1 MPNSFDHDGR
11 GPSNTRLF
19 VAGVAFALVVLLIA
33 ALMIAKYKGRLDPI
47 VRVRA
52 ELINV
57 GDGLPAKSDVKFRG
71 VLVGFVSGVVPA
83 EGERPNIV
91 HIDLKPA
98 YAAGIPDTVT
108 ARVVPSNV
116 FAVSSVQFVDD
127 GKDTAPLRA
136 GATIHEDQS
145 LPTVL
150 FQTTLNK
157 LRQLLLA
164 FGREPS
170 ADGIG
175 WLTAFG
181 EATQGRGDR
190 LKGAGRDLNEIVTQ
204 LNTIVG
210 DGTGGPSTL
219 SAFTDAA
226 NGLRDASPE
235 LFETLASAVKPM
247 RTLAEKRSA
256 LTNLLSGGL
265 GTVGTFGD
273 AFDHHTDRLI
283 AITTQ
288 LTPVVGVLAD
298 HADAIRRMVGRTMK
312 MVDGFRYVGWNDAA
326 QLPRV
331 KAVISLTPT
340 RTYVRADCPRYGE
353 VKGPSCGT
361 APEVPVA
368 PALSSALGSRG
379 LPLPPGVSENSPNLA
394 PPRDS
399 IRGRGEVAGPP
410 LAPEQPAPA
419 PPIAEQPPPL
429 GPEPAPPGDVLR
441 PPLPAEIAPPDQPD
455 APSNPV
461 PPPAVQPQSAVV
473 GGNVG
478 PVGSRQEKDQLSLIV
493 GGDANAATEFLL
505 GPLARGATVHLAPD
519 PGGER

>member
-1 MPNSFDHDGR
+1 MPNSFDHEGR

-19 VAGVAFALVVLLIA
+19 VAGASFILILSVIA
-33 ALMIAKYKGRLDPI
+33 AAMIAKYQGKLDPI
-47 VRVRA
+47 VRVNA

-71 VLVGFVSGVVPA
+71 VLVGFVSDVVPA
-83 EGERPNIV
+83 RGARPNIV
-91 HIDLKPA
+91 HIDLKPT

-116 FAVSSVQFVDD
+116 FAVSSVQFVDN
-127 GKDTAPLRA
+127 GKDTVPLRT
-136 GATIHEDQS
+136 GAVIHEDQS

-157 LRQLLLA
+157 LRELLTA

-170 ADGIG
+170 ADSIG
-175 WLTAFG
+175 WLTALG

-190 LKGAGRDLNEIVTQ
+190 LEDAGRDLNEIVTQ
-204 LNTIVG
+204 LNTVVG
-210 DGTGGPSTL
+210 DDMGPTTL
-219 SAFTDAA
+219 SAFTAAA
-226 NGLRDASPE
+226 NGLRDATPE
-235 LFETLASAVKPM
+235 LFDALASAVKPM

-256 LTNLLSGGL
+256 LTNFLSGGL

-283 AITTQ
+283 NITTQ

-298 HADAIRRMVGRTMK
+298 NADTIHRMFGRTMGL
-312 MVDGFRYVGWNDAA
+312 VDGFRYVGWNDAA
-326 QLPRV
+326 QLPMV

-353 VKGPSCGT
+353 LKGPSCDT

-368 PALSSALGSRG
+368 PALTPALGSRG
-379 LPLPPGVSENSPNLA
+379 LPLPPGVSENRPNLA

-399 IRGRGEVAGPP
+399 TRGSGEVGEAP
-410 LAPEQPAPA
+410 LAPEQPTPVPPA
-419 PPIAEQPPPL
+419 AEQPPPP
-429 GPEPAPPGDVLR
+429 GPEPT
-441 PPLPAEIAPPDQPD
+441 
-455 APSNPV
+455 
-461 PPPAVQPQSAVV
+461 PPAVQPQSAVI

-493 GGDANAATEFLL
+493 GGNANAATEFLL
-505 GPLARGATVHLAPD
+505 GPLARGATVHVAPD
-519 PGGER
+519 PGGAR

>member
-1 MPNSFDHDGR
+1 MPNSFDHAGR
-11 GPSNTRLF
+11 GPSNIRLF
-19 VAGVAFALVVLLIA
+19 VTGVAFVLVVFVIA
-33 ALMIAKYKGRLDPI
+33 ALMIAKYKGRLDAI
-47 VRVRA
+47 VRVSA
-52 ELINV
+52 ELVNV

-116 FAVSSVQFVDD
+116 FAVSSVQFVDN

-136 GATIHEDQS
+136 GAIIHEDES

-170 ADGIG
+170 ADSIG
-175 WLTAFG
+175 WLTALG

-190 LKGAGRDLNEIVTQ
+190 LEGAGRDLNEIVTQ
-204 LNTIVG
+204 LNDVVG
-210 DGTGGPSTL
+210 DDTGPTTL
-219 SAFTDAA
+219 SAFTAAA
-226 NGLRDASPE
+226 NGLRNASPE
-235 LFETLASAVKPM
+235 LFDALASAVKPM

-265 GTVGTFGD
+265 GTVGTVGD

-298 HADAIRRMVGRTMK
+298 NADAIRRMTGRIMRL
-312 MVDGFRYVGWNDAA
+312 VDGFRYVGWNDAA
-326 QLPRV
+326 QLPMV

-353 VKGPSCGT
+353 LKGPSCET

-379 LPLPPGVSENSPNLA
+379 LPLPPGVSENRPNLA

-399 IRGRGEVAGPP
+399 IRGRGEVGDAP
-410 LAPEQPAPA
+410 LAPDQGTPAPR
-419 PPIAEQPPPL
+419 IAEQPPPL
-429 GPEPAPPGDVLR
+429 APEPPSAGLSS
-441 PPLPAEIAPPDQPD
+441 PPLPAEIAPRDQPD

-461 PPPAVQPQSAVV
+461 PPRAVQPQSAVI

-505 GPLARGATVHLAPD
+505 GPLARGATVHIAPD
-519 PGGER
+519 PGGDR

>member
-1 MPNSFDHDGR
+1 MPNSFDHGGR
-11 GPSNTRLF
+11 GPSNSRLF
-19 VAGVAFALVVLLIA
+19 VAGVAFVLTVCAIT
-33 ALMIAKYKGRLDPI
+33 ALMIAKYQGRLDPI
-47 VRVRA
+47 VRVSA
-52 ELINV
+52 ELTNV

-71 VLVGFVSGVVPA
+71 VLVGFVNGVVPA
-83 EGERPNIV
+83 TGGRPNIV

-116 FAVSSVQFVDD
+116 FAVSSVQFVES
-127 GKDTAPLRA
+127 GKGTAPLRT
-136 GATIHEDQS
+136 GSVIREDQS

-157 LRQLLLA
+157 LREVLKA

-170 ADGIG
+170 ADSIG
-175 WLTAFG
+175 WLTALG
-181 EATQGRGDR
+181 EAAQGRGDR
-190 LKGAGRDLNEIVTQ
+190 LEDAGRDLNEIVTQ
-204 LNTIVG
+204 LNDVVG
-210 DGTGGPSTL
+210 DDTGSTTL
-219 SAFTDAA
+219 SAFTAA
-226 NGLRDASPE
+226 ADGLREASPE
-235 LFETLASAVKPM
+235 LFDALASAVRPM

-256 LTNLLSGGL
+256 LTNFLSGGL
-265 GTVGTFGD
+265 DSLGTMGD

-283 AITTQ
+283 NITTQ
-288 LTPVVGVLAD
+288 LTSVTGVLAD
-298 HADAIRRMVGRTMK
+298 NADKIYALFRRSGAT
-312 MVDGFRYVGWNDAA
+312 FRQFEANGWNRDASLIYA
-326 QLPRV
+326 

-353 VKGPSCGT
+353 LKGPSCET

-379 LPLPPGVSENSPNLA
+379 LPLPPGVQENRPNLA

-399 IRGRGEVAGPP
+399 IRRRGELGEAP
-410 LAPEQPAPA
+410 LVPDQGTPAPQT
-419 PPIAEQPPPL
+419 AEQPPL
-429 GPEPAPPGDVLR
+429 SGPEPTPPGAALP

-461 PPPAVQPQSAVV
+461 APSAVHTQSAVA

-505 GPLARGATVHLAPD
+505 GPLVRGATVHLAPESR
-519 PGGER
+519 G

>member
-1 MPNSFDHDGR
+1 MPNSFDHGGR
-11 GPSNTRLF
+11 GPSNSRLF
-19 VAGVAFALVVLLIA
+19 VAGIAFVLMVCVITT
-33 ALMIAKYKGRLDPI
+33 LMIAKYEGRLDPI
-47 VRVRA
+47 VRVSA
-52 ELINV
+52 ELTNV

-83 EGERPNIV
+83 TGGRPNIV

-116 FAVSSVQFVDD
+116 FAVSSVQFVET
-127 GKDTAPLRA
+127 GKGTAPLRA
-136 GATIHEDQS
+136 GAVIHEDQS

-157 LRQLLLA
+157 LREVLKA

-170 ADGIG
+170 ADSIG

-190 LKGAGRDLNEIVTQ
+190 LENAGRDLNEIVTQ
-204 LNTIVG
+204 LNDVVG
-210 DGTGGPSTL
+210 DDAGPTTL
-219 SAFTDAA
+219 SAFTAAA

-235 LFETLASAVKPM
+235 LFDALADAVRPM
-247 RTLAEKRSA
+247 QTLAEKRSA
-256 LTNLLSGGL
+256 LTNFLSGGL
-265 GTVGTFGD
+265 GTVGRFGD
-273 AFDHHTDRLI
+273 ALDNHTDRLI
-283 AITTQ
+283 HISTE

-298 HADAIRRMVGRTMK
+298 NADAIPTMIGRTLD
-312 MVDGFRYVGWNDAA
+312 MVDEFHHVGWNEAA
-326 QLPRV
+326 ELPIV
-331 KAVISLTPT
+331 KAVISLTPS

-353 VKGPSCGT
+353 LKGPSCDT

-379 LPLPPGVSENSPNLA
+379 LPMPPGIQENRPNLA

-399 IRGRGEVAGPP
+399 IRGEGDVGE
-410 LAPEQPAPA
+410 APPAPDQGTPVA
-419 PPIAEQPPPL
+419 PTAEQPPPPGL
-429 GPEPAPPGDVLR
+429 EPTPPGAAL
-441 PPLPAEIAPPDQPD
+441 PQPLPAEISPPDQPD
-455 APSNPV
+455 APPTPV
-461 PPPAVQPQSAVV
+461 PPPAVQPQSAVI

-478 PVGSRQEKDQLSLIV
+478 PVGSRQEIDQLSLIV
-493 GGDANAATEFLL
+493 GGHANAATEFLL

-519 PGGER
+519 PGGDR